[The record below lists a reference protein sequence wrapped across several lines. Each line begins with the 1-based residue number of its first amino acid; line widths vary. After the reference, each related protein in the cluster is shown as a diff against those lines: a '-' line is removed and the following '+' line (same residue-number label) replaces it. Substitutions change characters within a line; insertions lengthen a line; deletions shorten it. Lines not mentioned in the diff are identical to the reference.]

1 MLKVE
6 TETNLHYKVVQYIR
20 KYDANAILMAEL
32 GENPNTVYKRI
43 DSWRKGYQKGAPDLI
58 IANNHQPFV
67 WSSNHQV
74 MIIQYQLGK

>member
-6 TETNLHYKVVQYIR
+6 TDTNLHYKVVQYIR
-20 KYDANAILMAEL
+20 KYDANAILMVEL
-32 GENPNTVYKRI
+32 GKNPNTVYKRI
-43 DSWRKGYQKGAPDLI
+43 DSWRKGYQKGGPDLI

-67 WSSNHQV
+67 WSSNRQV